1 MLSTIDLL
9 LIIIYYYSIAIN
21 QTMNYLQML
30 QADIERLQAQ
40 CKPQLMTVR
49 YTKLPTTINRPRKS
63 VKF

>member
-1 MLSTIDLL
+1 
-9 LIIIYYYSIAIN
+9 
-21 QTMNYLQML
+21 MNYLQML

>member
-1 MLSTIDLL
+1 MPLKKEAFDR
-9 LIIIYYYSIAIN
+9 IAAERA
-21 QTMNYLQML
+21 NYQQQLQANIEHLQM
-30 QADIERLQAQ
+30 Q